1 MVCPLFFS
9 LFFSEMKMANEQIN
23 AVSYE
28 EIQTEEGISGEL
40 EKVKG
45 VVRSR
50 KTNIRIKENDSD
62 WQAGKEK
69 GDKEAADRFVEKFWS
84 TAQTEELRKQIDNPK
99 NTLFVS
105 VPSSSK
111 NNVHPVSLA
120 EMLSLE
126 FGGQFVTGETYF
138 DVLHERQS
146 KKIIPFERVFH
157 PRIYEPFN
165 SEALKAI
172 AGNRE
177 VIVTDDIFTT
187 GGSAASLI
195 RILDRMGISVKA
207 VVGYFGDTRLSIPPQ
222 IISSMHKAL
231 KNNGI
236 PVKARML
243 AKNLTFAEA
252 KIIIELINKAG
263 SEDEKAE
270 LTRKLQRISGR

>member
-1 MVCPLFFS
+1 
-9 LFFSEMKMANEQIN
+9 
-23 AVSYE
+23 
-28 EIQTEEGISGEL
+28 
-40 EKVKG
+40 
-45 VVRSR
+45 
-50 KTNIRIKENDSD
+50 
-62 WQAGKEK
+62 
-69 GDKEAADRFVEKFWS
+69 
-84 TAQTEELRKQIDNPK
+84 
-99 NTLFVS
+99 
-105 VPSSSK
+105 
-111 NNVHPVSLA
+111 
-120 EMLSLE
+120 MLSKE
-126 FGGQFVTGETYF
+126 FGGKFVTGETYF

-172 AGNRE
+172 ARNRE
-177 VIVTDDIFTT
+177 VIVTEDDIFTT

-207 VVGYFGDTRLSIPPQ
+207 VAGYFGDTRLSIPPQ
-222 IISSMHKAL
+222 IMSSMHKAL

-236 PVKARML
+236 HVKARML